1 MITFLDVETTFQ
13 INPDNR
19 RSDPSPFHK
28 DNKLVSVQYATGGD
42 EPVFKWFYHQ
52 DMDVDPRV
60 NHAAVQNT
68 LHNTKLLVG
77 HNIKFD
83 LMWLWEESFAKEERF
98 SGRLYQ

>member
-28 DNKLVSVQYATGGD
+28 DNKLVSLQYATGGD

-52 DMDVDPRV
+52 DKDVDPRV
-60 NHAAVQNT
+60 ITPLYKTYFTT
-68 LHNTKLLVG
+68 L
-77 HNIKFD
+77 
-83 LMWLWEESFAKEERF
+83 SFW
-98 SGRLYQ
+98 